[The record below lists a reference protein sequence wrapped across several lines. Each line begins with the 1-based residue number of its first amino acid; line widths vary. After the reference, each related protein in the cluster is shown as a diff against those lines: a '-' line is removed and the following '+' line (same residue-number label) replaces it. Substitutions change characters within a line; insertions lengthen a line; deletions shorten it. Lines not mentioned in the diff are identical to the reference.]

1 MNILITGANGY
12 IAKNLI
18 KKISNNTKHNLTL
31 LVREDSN
38 IDDLLKYVDIEN
50 IIFYDGSIKSMRN
63 LANYKIDL
71 VFHLAN
77 YYPDSIRPNIPEEII
92 SSNLTLIANV
102 VTVLQDNTN
111 SDIKNRNFRIINVT
125 SYVISDRDENSLY
138 KHTKKSAFNYL
149 RNQNCQNYIL
159 YDTYG
164 ENDPR
169 PKLINYLINY
179 SNTGEKFNMKYSED
193 SQINLVYIKDVID
206 AFILAI
212 DKNQKNDIF
221 EIRCE
226 TLTLKEVVN
235 TFNQISEKQV
245 NVIWPKKNLKN
256 TIKINIYN
264 SPKNWKAKYSLI
276 TGLIE
281 MFKNEI

>member
-235 TFNQISEKQV
+235 TFNKISEKQV

>member
-164 ENDPR
+164 KNDPR

-235 TFNQISEKQV
+235 TFNKISEKQV

>member
-235 TFNQISEKQV
+235 TFNKISEKQV

-256 TIKINIYN
+256 TIKINIYK
-264 SPKNWKAKYSLI
+264 SPKNWKAKYSMI